1 MGSRWRSGR
10 WAMMS
15 RCDRPP
21 LLTSL
26 QGYQRPWASA
36 DIAAGLTLLVIAV
49 PEQLATS
56 RLAGMP
62 PITGFYA
69 FVAGTVLFALLGS
82 NPQMS
87 VGGDSTIAPLFAAG
101 VSALAL
107 TGSPRYVDLVP
118 ILAVM
123 VGLMVLLVAV
133 LRLGWIAEFLS
144 TPIVSGFLS
153 GVAVIIIAHQ
163 LPDFLGLPA
172 TSGTNQHR
180 VAYVLTHLNEVNG
193 WSLAIG
199 AGVLALMIVSAA
211 RRPPDPRRTDR
222 TGRLRRARRRVRP
235 PGPRRRRVGP
245 GQDGGTP
252 ARAHGLVVVD
262 AAEPGATGRRRG
274 AGRRDADGRH
284 DPRLR
289 RARGLRHRRGAGLP
303 RGRRGQRGGGAGGL
317 FPRQC
322 QPAPHRRG
330 GHGGWPDP
338 GWRPGRRRPRRRPHP
353 VCERAEERAPVPR
366 SPPSSIF
373 IALRL
378 FNVRDLVAIA
388 RFSNIEF
395 ALATVTLLTV
405 VLVGVEQGIGVAVGL
420 AILDRIRVSARPQ
433 LHVLGRIPGT
443 TSWQR
448 PDLEPSAEHEPGAL
462 VAIFATPIWY
472 ANAIRFRDEVHA
484 ALLHAPAPVRVF
496 VLDTVGMSD
505 IDFTGTRALSQVLDL
520 FEHEGIAF
528 GVARAGRAPP
538 RQPAPL
544 RPGGTDRGGPLLPDR
559 GRGGDGAGLRTV
571 TPGLSGPTPAGRPL
585 SPCPPPSS
593 SSARTGRWSE
603 PAWGSTAPETGRT
616 APRTRMWSIWL
627 CGRQEGQVA
636 PVTARRQP
644 GMNRRTSGPQ
654 VFMSPTSTA
663 LGRASVRNPRRS
675 SAQLRCEPKGRCA
688 MWVPATDIG
697 TPSTVRSTTSAARW
711 TRSARSRRMGTRRV
725 ASIGRSGRTSTA
737 IPMVPGSA
745 SRRARHRP
753 HAFGQGAHAV
763 HVEGPVLLGPHGPG
777 PPGVGRVRSGPDTP
791 APTHR
796 VRGDLVAQG
805 AGGLG
810 GLPSTAV
817 PFARPRLLEHDHVG
831 VQRTDGTDVVIG
843 PAPPVHPAV
852 HVVVG
857 DAEHGPPRP

>member
-1 MGSRWRSGR
+1 MGDDV
-10 WAMMS
+10 AVH
-15 RCDRPP
+15 RPP

-26 QGYQRPWASA
+26 QGYQRPWASG

-199 AGVLALMIVSAA
+199 AGVLALMIVSARVD
-211 RRPPDPRRTDR
+211 RRIPAALI
-222 TGRLRRARRRVRP
+222 GL
-235 PGPRRRRVGP
+235 VGSAALV
-245 GQDGGTP
+245 GVFDLQ
-252 ARAHGLVVVD
+252 AHGVAVLGPVKTGAPQLGLTGLSWSTLQSLAPLAAVVALVVVTQTAATTRAFAESGGYDID
-262 AAEPGATGRRRG
+262 AGRDFLGVG
-274 AGRRDADGRH
+274 AGSVA
-284 DPRLR
+284 
-289 RARGLRHRRGAGLP
+289 AGLVGSFPVNASPP
-303 RGRRGQRGGGAGGL
+303 RTAAVATAGGRTQAGAL
-317 FPRQC
+317 GAAALVVVLIPFANVLRN
-322 QPAPHRRG
+322 
-330 GHGGWPDP
+330 
-338 GWRPGRRRPRRRPHP
+338 
-353 VCERAEERAPVPR
+353 VPLAAL
-366 SPPSSIF
+366 SAILIF

-448 PDLEPSAEHEPGAL
+448 PDLEPSAEHAPGAL

-472 ANAIRFRDEVHA
+472 ANAIRFRDEVRA

-528 GVARAGRAPP
+528 GVAWAGVHLRDSLRRCGLAGRIGEDHFF
-538 RQPAPL
+538 Q
-544 RPGGTDRGGPLLPDR
+544 
-559 GRGGDGAGLRTV
+559 TV
-571 TPGLSGPTPAGRPL
+571 DEAVAALASGPSPPA
-585 SPCPPPSS
+585 
-593 SSARTGRWSE
+593 
-603 PAWGSTAPETGRT
+603 
-616 APRTRMWSIWL
+616 
-627 CGRQEGQVA
+627 
-636 PVTARRQP
+636 
-644 GMNRRTSGPQ
+644 
-654 VFMSPTSTA
+654 
-663 LGRASVRNPRRS
+663 
-675 SAQLRCEPKGRCA
+675 
-688 MWVPATDIG
+688 
-697 TPSTVRSTTSAARW
+697 
-711 TRSARSRRMGTRRV
+711 
-725 ASIGRSGRTSTA
+725 
-737 IPMVPGSA
+737 
-745 SRRARHRP
+745 
-753 HAFGQGAHAV
+753 
-763 HVEGPVLLGPHGPG
+763 
-777 PPGVGRVRSGPDTP
+777 
-791 APTHR
+791 
-796 VRGDLVAQG
+796 
-805 AGGLG
+805 
-810 GLPSTAV
+810 
-817 PFARPRLLEHDHVG
+817 
-831 VQRTDGTDVVIG
+831 
-843 PAPPVHPAV
+843 
-852 HVVVG
+852 
-857 DAEHGPPRP
+857 